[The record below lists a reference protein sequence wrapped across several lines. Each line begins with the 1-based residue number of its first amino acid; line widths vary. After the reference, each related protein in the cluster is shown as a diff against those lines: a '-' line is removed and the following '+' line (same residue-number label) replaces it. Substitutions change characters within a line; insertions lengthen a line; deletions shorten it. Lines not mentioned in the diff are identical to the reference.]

1 MGQIF
6 TCFTNNNLCCK
17 EKSYSSHD
25 ILDDKYIHSYNRRHN
40 YNYTYNDDYGT
51 CDL

>member
-17 EKSYSSHD
+17 EKSYSTHE
-25 ILDDKYIHSYNRRHN
+25 ILDDKYVYSYNRHN
-40 YNYTYNDDYGT
+40 YDDDYGT

>member
-17 EKSYSSHD
+17 EKSYSSHE
-25 ILDDKYIHSYNRRHN
+25 ILDDKYIHSYNRR